1 MNFKSFKFFFS
12 LLLFGNITLISLT
25 VSAQIAAVDS
35 AFAKA
40 ESKGFS
46 GVLLLAID
54 GEVVFEKATG
64 YRSYEQK
71 IPLLQTDVFEM
82 ASVSKQFT
90 AMMVMMCEEKGLLE
104 YADHADKYLDIPY
117 KGISIKQLLTHT
129 NGLPDYQQVMDKHW
143 DKSQVADNAAILEY
157 LRKYHPPMLAE
168 PGEKYEYSN
177 TAYVFLASIV
187 EKVTG
192 RDFIELSREWIFI
205 PLGMKNTDIR
215 TLEEKANVSNFA
227 AGHLQEKNGIYIN
240 ANKFHDSD
248 YTVWLGNRKG
258 PGRVSST
265 ARDLLIW
272 DQALYSGVLVSDK
285 TLGLAFSAQSLNDCS
300 ISNYGF
306 GWDLSHDADLGKIV
320 SHTGDNPG
328 YKTLIMRFID
338 QNKTL
343 ILLNNNA
350 HEGNNQL
357 IENAVK
363 ALKGF

>member
-1 MNFKSFKFFFS
+1 MNFKSPHSNIPFFTFVIY
-12 LLLFGNITLISLT
+12 LLLISP
-25 VSAQIAAVDS
+25 VSAQISKVEK
-35 AFAKA
+35 AFADA

-54 GEVVFEKATG
+54 GKVVFEEATG
-64 YRSYEQK
+64 YRSFEQK
-71 IPLLQTDVFEM
+71 TPLQTTDIFEM

-90 AMMVMMCEEKGLLE
+90 AMMVMKCAEKGLLTYDNE
-104 YADHADKYLDIPY
+104 LTDYLDIPY
-117 KGISIKQLLTHT
+117 PGITIKQLLTHT
-129 NGLPDYQQVMDKHW
+129 NGLPDYQDVMDKHW
-143 DKSQVADNAAILEY
+143 DKSKVADNGDILEY
-157 LRKYHPPMLAE
+157 LRKYHPPMLAQ

-192 RDFIELSREWIFI
+192 RDFIELSREWIFN
-205 PLGMKNTDIR
+205 PLGMGNTDIR
-215 TLEEKANVSNFA
+215 TLEEKASVNNFA
-227 AGHLQEKNGIYIN
+227 AGHLKDENGNYVN
-240 ANKFHDSD
+240 ANKFHSSD

-265 ARDLLIW
+265 AQDLLIW
-272 DQALYSGVLVSDK
+272 DQALYAGTLVGK
-285 TLGLAFSAQSLNDCS
+285 ETLDLAFSPQILNDGS
-300 ISNYGF
+300 LSNYGF
-306 GWDLSHDADLGKIV
+306 GWDLSEDPNFGKIV

-350 HEGNNQL
+350 HEGKDAL
-357 IENAVK
+357 IESAVE
-363 ALKGF
+363 ALRGW

>member
-1 MNFKSFKFFFS
+1 MNAFKTRISIYTLFI
-12 LLLFGNITLISLT
+12 LLLFSPK
-25 VSAQIAAVDS
+25 VSAQISVAEK
-35 AFAKA
+35 AFTEA

-54 GEVVFEKATG
+54 GEVVFEKASG
-64 YRSYEQK
+64 YRSYEQR
-71 IPLLQTDVFEM
+71 IPLLPTDVFEM

-90 AMMVMMCEEKGLLE
+90 AMMVMKCAEKGLLDYE
-104 YADHADKYLDIPY
+104 DHADQYLDIPY
-117 KGISIKQLLTHT
+117 KGISIRQLLTHT
-129 NGLPDYQQVMDKHW
+129 NGLPDYQAVMDKHW
-143 DKSQVADNAAILEY
+143 DKSKVADNAAILEY
-157 LRKYHPPMLAE
+157 LRKYQPPMLAQ

-192 RDFIELSREWIFI
+192 RDFIELSREWIFN
-205 PLGMKNTDIR
+205 PLGMGNTDIR
-215 TLEEKANVSNFA
+215 TLEEKARVSNFA
-227 AGHLQEKNGIYIN
+227 AGHLKDEEGNYIN
-240 ANKFHDSD
+240 ANKFHSSD

-265 ARDLLIW
+265 AQDLLIW
-272 DQALYSGVLVSDK
+272 DQALYAGTLVKKETMD
-285 TLGLAFSAQSLNDCS
+285 LAFSPQILNDGS
-300 ISNYGF
+300 LSQYGF
-306 GWDLSHDADLGKIV
+306 GWDLSEDPHFGKIV

-350 HEGNNQL
+350 HEAKDAL
-357 IENAVK
+357 INGAVE
-363 ALKGF
+363 ALKGW

>member
-1 MNFKSFKFFFS
+1 MNTKSIKLFFF
-12 LLLFGNITLISLT
+12 LCLITNILLISNIASAQ
-25 VSAQIAAVDS
+25 VSAVES
-35 AFAKA
+35 AFETA

-46 GVLLLAID
+46 GVLLLAVD
-54 GEVVFEKATG
+54 GKVVFEKATG

-71 IPLLQTDVFEM
+71 IPLLTTDIFEM

-90 AMMVMMCEEKGLLE
+90 AMMVMMCQEKGLLE
-104 YADHADKYLDIPY
+104 YSDNADKYLNIPY
-117 KGISIKQLLTHT
+117 KGITIKQLLTHT
-129 NGLPDYQQVMDKHW
+129 NGLPDYQAVMDKHW
-143 DKSQVADNAAILEY
+143 DKNKVADNQAILEY

-192 RDFIELSREWIFI
+192 RDFIDLSREWIFK
-205 PLGMKNTDIR
+205 PLGMKDTDIR
-215 TLEEKANVSNFA
+215 TLEEKAKVSNFA
-227 AGHLQEKNGIYIN
+227 AGHIKNKNGEYVN

-258 PGRVSST
+258 PGRISST
-265 ARDLLIW
+265 AEDLLIW
-272 DQALYSGVLVSDK
+272 DQALYNGTLVSEK
-285 TLGLAFSAQSLNDCS
+285 TLKSAFSPQSLNDCTLS
-300 ISNYGF
+300 YYGF
-306 GWDLSHDADLGKIV
+306 GWDLGKDELLGKIV

-343 ILLNNNA
+343 ILLNNNY
-350 HEGNNQL
+350 HEANTEL
-357 IENAVK
+357 VESAVA